1 MVRLKKLFLIKFV
14 VIFLSFLMF
23 QGDFLVNAHQEEDFE
38 AQRNQV
44 QKDYLSGNYEKV
56 VSRVEREPG
65 LAEDEGKKTEAKKM
79 YKKKNVIEKSRRK
92 LKKKKKFPILLVAA
106 GLAAVTVAVL
116 LLTKKKNS
124 TRNNA
129 QEVYNS
135 IEWIDIPAGEFQMG
149 DDFYEA
155 VSDELLVHTVYLDSY
170 KITRYELTFDQY
182 DKFCD
187 DTGKDNPDDER
198 WGRGT
203 RPVIN
208 VSWKDAKAFCDW
220 LSEKTGR
227 DIHLPTEAQ
236 WEKAAR
242 GTDQRRYPWG
252 NSEPNCS
259 IVNYAGCGSQTKPV
273 GSHSSG
279 VSPYGVH
286 DMAGNV
292 YEWCSDWYSGTYYS
306 YSPRN
311 NPTGPAIAENR
322 ILRGGAWNSKARGLR
337 STRRYYRHQTY
348 SRYRNTGFRL
358 AQD

>member
-1 MVRLKKLFLIKFV
+1 MVKLKQLFFIKFV
-14 VIFLSFLMF
+14 VIFLSFLMV
-23 QGDFLVNAHQEEDFE
+23 QGDFFVCAQQENCEAHLNK
-38 AQRNQV
+38 AK
-44 QKDYLSGNYEKV
+44 KDYLSGNYEKV
-56 VSRVEREPG
+56 
-65 LAEDEGKKTEAKKM
+65 
-79 YKKKNVIEKSRRK
+79 IEKPGRK
-92 LKKKKKFPILLVAA
+92 IKRKKKFPILLVAA

-116 LLTKKKNS
+116 LLTKKKDS

-149 DDFYEA
+149 DNFNEGA
-155 VSDELLVHTVYLDSY
+155 SDERPVHTVYLDSY
-170 KITRYELTFDQY
+170 KIARYELTFDQY

-187 DTGKDNPDDER
+187 DTGKNKPSDER

-208 VSWKDAKAFCDW
+208 VSWDDAKAFCDW
-220 LSEKTGR
+220 LSKKTGR

-252 NSEPNCS
+252 NSSPNCS
-259 IVNYAGCGSQTKPV
+259 TANYAGCCRQTKPV
-273 GSHSSG
+273 GSYSSG

-292 YEWCSDWYSGTYYS
+292 YEWCSDWYSDTYYS
-306 YSPRN
+306 SSPRN
-311 NPTGPAIAENR
+311 NPTGSAIPTVPGTR
-322 ILRGGAWNSKARGLR
+322 ILRGGAWNSKALALR
-337 STRRYYRHQTY
+337 STRRHYGHQFA
-348 SRYRNTGFRL
+348 SRYRNYGFRL